1 MKLEIVTPEGI
12 AYADEVEMVTLTG
25 VAGEMG
31 VLPGHARLMTPLVP
45 GELVARK
52 GGQDELLAVGEGL
65 VEITGDR
72 VSILTDMAVSA
83 ASIDDAKTQEAIRR
97 AEARLRERLSA
108 EEIAST
114 NAALART
121 LAQLRIRRRR

>member
-12 AYADEVEMVTLTG
+12 AYSDDVDMVTLTG
-25 VAGEMG
+25 VEGEMG
-31 VLPGHARLMTPLVP
+31 ILPGHARLMTPLTP

-52 GGQDELLAVGEGL
+52 GGQDRFLVVGEGL
-65 VEITGDR
+65 AEVTRDR
-72 VSILTDMAVSA
+72 VAVLTDLAVSA
-83 ASIDDAKTQEAIRR
+83 ENIDDAKTQEALRR

-121 LAQLRIRRRR
+121 LAQLRLRRRR